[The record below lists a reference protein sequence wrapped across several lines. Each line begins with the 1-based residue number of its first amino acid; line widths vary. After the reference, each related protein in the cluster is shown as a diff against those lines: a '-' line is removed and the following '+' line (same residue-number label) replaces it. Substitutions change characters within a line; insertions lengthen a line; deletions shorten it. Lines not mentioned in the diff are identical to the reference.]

1 VTDAGLWNLVLD
13 AHAKGV
19 RMPLFTA
26 ILQYGDDV
34 ARRQE
39 VRPTHREYLKG
50 LLEEGK
56 LYKSGPFM
64 DDSGALII
72 YDADDISEAQALLT
86 NDPFALNGII
96 EGATI
101 NEWNVVMSRDEP

>member
-1 VTDAGLWNLVLD
+1 
-13 AHAKGV
+13 
-19 RMPLFTA
+19 MPLFTA
-26 ILQYGDDV
+26 ILTYGDDA

-39 VRPTHREYLKG
+39 VRPTHREYLRS
-50 LLEEGK
+50 LLEQGK
-56 LYKSGPFM
+56 LYKSGPFA

-72 YDADDISEAQALLT
+72 YDAQDFSEAQVLLT

-101 NEWNVVMSRDEP
+101 NEWNVVISRDDA